1 MSNQNNQPLTMTDK
15 VIKYVVIS
23 LISII
28 VIALIIFLFIPRL
41 SVSIFGYGSYG
52 TTTSTDS
59 SLKVEDLKIIS
70 NKDFADLKAGDIIL
84 FNLTGSEYG
93 AQQGVKVYRVM
104 ATFHHDA
111 EPYVHVHSTGTPI
124 SFPWKVSEEMYMGTV
139 VTTVPVL
146 GAITGFLSSGFGI
159 AILVV
164 NLIII
169 GVVVYLVKSSKFSKQ
184 SAAE

>member
-70 NKDFADLKAGDIIL
+70 NKDFDDLKLGTL
-84 FNLTGSEYG
+84 FFSIS
-93 AQQGVKVYRVM
+93 QVVSM
-104 ATFHHDA
+104 
-111 EPYVHVHSTGTPI
+111 VHN
-124 SFPWKVSEEMYMGTV
+124 KVSKSIVSWQLSITMLSLMYTYIQQE
-139 VTTVPVL
+139 PLSLSL
-146 GAITGFLSSGFGI
+146 G
-159 AILVV
+159 
-164 NLIII
+164 
-169 GVVVYLVKSSKFSKQ
+169 KFPKRCIW
-184 SAAE
+184 ERL

>member
-1 MSNQNNQPLTMTDK
+1 MSNQINQPLSTTDK

-28 VIALIIFLFIPRL
+28 VLALIIFLFIPKL
-41 SVSIFGYGSYG
+41 SLSLFGYGSYG

-59 SLKVEDLKIIS
+59 SLKVEDLKILK
-70 NKDFADLKAGDIIL
+70 NTDFDDLKVGDIIL

-93 AQQGVKVYRVM
+93 TQQGIKVYRIM
-104 ATFHHDA
+104 AIFDHDT

-124 SFPWKVSEEMYMGTV
+124 SFPWKVTDEMYMGTV
-139 VTTVPVL
+139 VSTVPVI

-164 NLIII
+164 NIIII
-169 GVVVYLVKSSKFSKQ
+169 GVVIYLVKSTKFSKQ
-184 SAAE
+184 STAE